1 VEVYG
6 SASDVGFAYS
16 SVVDMRAP
24 YDQPRDVS
32 DYSPEANGSHCRI
45 CPLNSSRY
53 VPGELGSTGAYDV
66 NRLPRKPK
74 LVIVGMG
81 PGYNEQILRRPFQG
95 RSGKLL
101 DATLEEAGLSREDCW
116 VTNSHMCLPSS
127 GDDGEEA
134 AAATECC
141 APRLHKELAAIS
153 PDVPIVVLGK
163 SAAVSVLGVKSILLA
178 RGFVWKVRPL
188 DNSIKSVEAQIRKAD
203 KVGAKREVKQLL
215 KRKLEIVTGRHALA
229 GRTVLPTI
237 HPAFVLRSDTWN
249 AIMSLDFDRISRWV
263 HGKLKQKD
271 LIDNV
276 RAVAKPELLRRQ
288 GDYYAG
294 DLKKEL
300 AKAFKRLGN
309 TVSCD
314 IETTYDPPTFAEILC
329 VGVSDGKHGVVI
341 GPWDAKTHAPFLNR
355 MLRGR
360 TVVFHNGYGF
370 DQIAMKRDGVTFEKV
385 QLEDT
390 LIAHHAYA
398 SHFPQ
403 KLDHVV
409 STFVDSS
416 PWKVLHGRRGGEEKG
431 LAPQDMEFSQLA
443 EYNIQDCFLCAHA
456 WFNMQKD
463 LDGERPVYEHD
474 KELSLLCKGMT
485 EDGVQVDVERKEL
498 LSRLMQSRALDYRR
512 KMRRLAKKPD
522 FRPSHLQE
530 VRHILFKT
538 FRAPL
543 IAVTEKGTVSTSNAT
558 LEVLKASPTRVGKF
572 ARLMLRWRIVTKI
585 RGTYINPVR
594 LDTLNRTHYSWR
606 PFGTVS
612 GRLASRAQSNPRW
625 SKAVEDRPR
634 EIYVAGPGKV
644 LIYFDISQAESRI
657 AAYLSNDQ
665 VFIKA
670 CSGDVHTGNAL
681 VIFPFARERLER
693 DPKGKNCP
701 RHSDS
706 GSKNA
711 ACDCGKDYRD
721 MAKQSGFATA
731 YGASADTVLARIRA
745 SGGVAELADVERML
759 EQLRENYN
767 VYFKYAAD
775 NLEFV
780 KKNGYLRTALTGRVR
795 WFGFFPKP
803 EEIYNYPIQSAVAD
817 VMNLRLIEICGRL
830 PQGVRLI
837 MQIHDA
843 AVFEADGDIV
853 KNDKGK
859 DVATGV
865 AAEIYE
871 MVKDMWSRPVAFPES
886 IVCRKACEI
895 PLPIDL
901 KLGRRWSEF

>member
-1 VEVYG
+1 M
-6 SASDVGFAYS
+6 SL
-16 SVVDMRAP
+16 
-24 YDQPRDVS
+24 
-32 DYSPEANGSHCRI
+32 NG
-45 CPLNSSRY
+45 SRY

-66 NRLPRKPK
+66 KRLPRKPK
-74 LVIVGMG
+74 LIIVGEG
-81 PGYNEQILRRPFQG
+81 PGYTEQILRRPFMG

-101 DATLEEAGLSREDCW
+101 DATLTEAGLSREDCY
-116 VTNSHMCLPSS
+116 VTNSHACLPQS
-127 GDDGEEA
+127 DEDA
-134 AAATECC
+134 ALAAECC
-141 APRLHKELAAIS
+141 APRLHRELAALDPSI
-153 PDVPIVVLGK
+153 PIVALGK
-163 SAAVSVLGVKSILLA
+163 AAAVSILGVKSILLA
-178 RGFVWKVRPL
+178 RGFVWTARPL
-188 DNSIKSVEAQIRKAD
+188 DNSIKSVEAAIRKAD
-203 KVGAKREVKQLL
+203 KVKAPRVAKALL

-229 GRTVLPTI
+229 DRTILPTI

-249 AIMSLDFDRISRWV
+249 AIMAIDFDRISRWV
-263 HGKLKQKD
+263 RGKLRHKD
-271 LIDNV
+271 LLDNV
-276 RAVAKPELLRRQ
+276 RAVKHPELLKRQ

-294 DLKKEL
+294 DIKKEL
-300 AKAFKRLGN
+300 AKAFKKLGPV
-309 TVSCD
+309 VSCD

-329 VGVSDGKHGVVI
+329 VGVSDGKFGVVI
-341 GPWDAKTHAPFLNR
+341 GPWDAKAHAPFLNR

-370 DQIAMKRDGVTFEKV
+370 DQIAMKRDGVTFKGV

-390 LIAHHAYA
+390 LIAHHAFA

-409 STFVDSS
+409 STFCDSS

-431 LAPQDMEFSQLA
+431 LAPQDMEFTQLA
-443 EYNIQDCFLCAHA
+443 KYNIQDCYLCIHA

-463 LDGERPVYEHD
+463 LDGERSVYEHD

-498 LSRLMQSRALDYRR
+498 LARLMQSRAVVYRR
-512 KMRRLAKKPD
+512 KMRKLAKKPD
-522 FRPSHLQE
+522 FRPSHLNE

-558 LEVLKASPTRVGKF
+558 LEVLKASPTRSGKF
-572 ARLMLRWRIVTKI
+572 ARLMLRWRIVSKI

-594 LDTLNRTHYSWR
+594 LDAEGRTHYSWR

-634 EIYVAGPGKV
+634 EIYIAPPGRV
-644 LIYFDISQAESRI
+644 LIYHDISQAESRI
-657 AAYLSNDQ
+657 AAYMSADPK
-665 VFIKA
+665 FIGA
-670 CSGDVHTGNAL
+670 CAGDVHTGNAL
-681 VIFPFARERLER
+681 IIFPFAKERLER

-701 RHSDS
+701 RHSDA
-706 GSKNA
+706 GSKLA

-721 MAKQSGFATA
+721 MAKTAGFAVA

-745 SGGVAELADVERML
+745 GGGVAELVDVENML
-759 EQLRENYN
+759 ENLKKSYS
-767 VYFKYAAD
+767 VYYQYAAD

-780 KKNGYLRTALTGRVR
+780 KKNGYLRTALTGRIR

-803 EEIYNYPIQSAVAD
+803 EEIYNFPIQSAVAD
-817 VMNLRLIEICGRL
+817 VMNLRLIDICKRL
-830 PQGVRLI
+830 PPKVRLI

-843 AVFEADGDIV
+843 AVFEAEGDIV
-853 KNDKGK
+853 KNEKGK
-859 DVATGV
+859 DVATGR
-865 AAEIYE
+865 AGEIYDT
-871 MVKDMWSRPVAFPES
+871 VKDMWSRPMPFPES

-901 KLGRRWSEF
+901 KIGRRWSDFG